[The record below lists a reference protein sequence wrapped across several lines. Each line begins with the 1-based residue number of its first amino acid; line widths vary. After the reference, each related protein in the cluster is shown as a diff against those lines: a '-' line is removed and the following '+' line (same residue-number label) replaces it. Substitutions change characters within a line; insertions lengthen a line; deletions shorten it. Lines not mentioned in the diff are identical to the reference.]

1 MQHAS
6 TMAIPILPTLEEPLT
21 ARRSAQV
28 HSQPPQMH
36 MTSQLAMGRPSLQ
49 ASSTPKMSGEALKAR
64 DQTPKANQV
73 PIRAH
78 QTRSIT
84 TSLALFQGVAIP
96 EIMQQPAGKT
106 HQHSPPANYEMCCS
120 RTAAWADKSYTQQ
133 HSQQPGDTEKL
144 PT

>member
-84 TSLALFQGVAIP
+84 TSLALFQEVVIP
-96 EIMQQPAGKT
+96 EIMQAACWKKPSNVHLMLSARCAAVRRPHGQT
-106 HQHSPPANYEMCCS
+106 SLTLSSTVNSPE
-120 RTAAWADKSYTQQ
+120 TQ
-133 HSQQPGDTEKL
+133 
-144 PT
+144 